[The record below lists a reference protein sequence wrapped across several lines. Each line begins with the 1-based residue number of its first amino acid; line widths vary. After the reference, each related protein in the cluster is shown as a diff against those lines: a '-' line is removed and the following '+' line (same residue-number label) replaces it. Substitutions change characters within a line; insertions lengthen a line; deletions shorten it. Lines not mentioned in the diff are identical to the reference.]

1 MNLASNL
8 DVLGDIFGSFWRLLR
23 PFLHPWGLL
32 KHLLA
37 TWEPQDPLETLLGAS
52 WSSLE
57 TLLGASGGRLGGQ
70 IWCQLRSNMGAFWV

>member
-1 MNLASNL
+1 MKMVSNL
-8 DVLGDIFGSFWRLLR
+8 KVLGVNFGSFWRLLR

-37 TWEPQDPLETLLGAS
+37 TWGPQDPLETLLGAS

-57 TLLGASGGRLGGQ
+57 TLLGAS
-70 IWCQLRSNMGAFWV
+70 